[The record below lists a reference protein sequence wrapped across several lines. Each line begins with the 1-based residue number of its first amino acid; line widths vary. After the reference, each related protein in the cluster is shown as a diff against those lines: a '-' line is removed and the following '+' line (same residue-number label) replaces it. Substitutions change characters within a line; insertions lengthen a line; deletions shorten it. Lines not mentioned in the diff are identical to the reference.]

1 MSSDIESKRK
11 KIILITYCILCLAV
25 SIAFLT
31 CDVIKCYNKYLSGE
45 YQLRAEATIV
55 SLENTYFE
63 DRNPYKSF
71 GYTPIRNIK
80 IGADVY
86 AYNMRSNKCDIEY
99 RYSDEYWVAQDVP
112 VENLEISTDD
122 NKLLSGEKRYSIIEY
137 MQRIFN
143 YTPGQIK
150 NRFPGGA
157 LEYSIPQSTHAF
169 AILLIF
175 DFIYVIY
182 KAISKTVDTF
192 DHIMNG
198 IMYVSSTFCLLIS
211 VSGMYFA

>member
-1 MSSDIESKRK
+1 MISDMKLGMK
-11 KIILITYCILCLAV
+11 KILPIAYCLVCLIV
-25 SIAFLT
+25 SITSLA
-31 CDVIKCYNKYLSGE
+31 CDIVKCYNLYLSGE
-45 YQLRAEATIV
+45 YKLKAEATII

-86 AYNMRSNKCDIEY
+86 AYNMSSNKCDIEY

-137 MQRIFN
+137 MQRISN

-157 LEYSIPQSTHAF
+157 LEYSIPQSTRAF
-169 AILLIF
+169 TILLIF

-182 KAISKTVDTF
+182 KAKSKKVNTF
-192 DHIMNG
+192 SHIMNG

-211 VSGMYFA
+211 VLRICNL